1 MASVTLVCSSCGDAE
16 IELYYCETCSSEV
29 VEGSNSNEQ
38 ELLCEACLT
47 HHIKRGHQVRNSKG
61 QEPLVCSQHRR
72 LHGEYC
78 RTCDVT
84 ICPKCLGEHSEHK
97 MGSIDERAIEIKKEV
112 FEMLTTLEMDEKPL
126 RAKKESLIEL
136 QKSHESEQKEL
147 REVVENQIEELR
159 QKALKRLDDNL
170 QLLENEKEKNT
181 QIIESVL
188 KLQQES
194 RDLLS
199 ATSPHLIK
207 DFKKAKENYESAKE
221 ACSKALVTD
230 YYAKSTELAEITN
243 MVDDFGN
250 EFVKKLESVLRKRK
264 SWKAKKL
271 ESEKV
276 GKRFGSKISGS
287 VERFVITASPM
298 NTFLFT
304 VSEGLINVGK
314 LTVSGVPEK
323 VDIHRV
329 GHVEFGGYIQ
339 SYYEVH
345 DESTLC
351 SVVLLGYHGC
361 AYRMDVRKDSSCDLS
376 EISPPSYEHILCP
389 YTMSNSS
396 QMIHWCY
403 WDENHNLLKFSH
415 NVSFI
420 INCESLPTWKR
431 KMRSGCDLCFVL
443 QENKLLVV
451 DPNRHSSEL
460 IAISGIG
467 QKLVEFDHV
476 TFLNRNCCVIWCA
489 KSKSIILIKIQS
501 VVGSVRE
508 VQRWN
513 EPTDVIRFK
522 NVGTIR
528 FIPALTG
535 SNSSNDFKYVFA
547 II

>member
-1 MASVTLVCSSCGDAE
+1 MASATLVCSSCGDAE

-29 VEGSNSNEQ
+29 VDGSNSNDQ
-38 ELLCEACLT
+38 KLLCEACLGP
-47 HHIKRGHQVRNSKG
+47 HIKKGHQIRNSKG

-72 LHGEYC
+72 LHSEYC

-84 ICPKCLGEHSEHK
+84 FCPKCLGEHSKHE

-147 REVVENQIEELR
+147 REVVEYQIEELR

-199 ATSPHLIK
+199 MTSPHLIE
-207 DFKKAKENYESAKE
+207 DFKKTKENYESAKE
-221 ACSKALVTD
+221 ASSKALVTD
-230 YYAKSTELAEITN
+230 YYAKSTELSEARN
-243 MVDDFGN
+243 MVSDFGN
-250 EFVKKLESVLRKRK
+250 EFVKKLESV
-264 SWKAKKL
+264 
-271 ESEKV
+271 
-276 GKRFGSKISGS
+276 FGSKISGI

-304 VSEGLINVGK
+304 VSEGLINVDK

-345 DESTLC
+345 DESNLC

-361 AYRMDVRKDSSCDLS
+361 AYRMDVRKDSSCNLS
-376 EISPPSYEHILCP
+376 EISMPSYEHILCP
-389 YTMSNSS
+389 YTAS

-451 DPNRHSSEL
+451 DPTRHSSEL

-489 KSKSIILIKIQS
+489 KSKSIILVKIQS

-528 FIPALTG
+528 FVPALTG